1 MIGYFFRMALV
12 LCLLTPL
19 LAQASISADD
29 LLMLMRRNFAKIED
43 YEVDMEVSVDL
54 PVLRIPLKKIH
65 YYYKAPDKSKIEAR
79 GFAMV
84 PKEGITPFV
93 QFLQGDSL
101 DLRLD
106 GRDRFGER
114 EVYLVS
120 VDNVQVSDDSTSGD
134 AIDLKLWVDVSSGII
149 YKGIVRNNDEDFIS
163 AIFHYEL
170 VDGYVWLPV
179 KTELEIEFPPEVR
192 NLQMLGK
199 DPVSAKK
206 FRDSIKNRKDRI
218 QGKVVL
224 KFSNYRLNRGL
235 SDKIF
240 EDKSRQTAQ

>member
-1 MIGYFFRMALV
+1 MSKLLIGL
-12 LCLLTPL
+12 L
-19 LAQASISADD
+19 LALGCSALISAQEISNDD
-29 LLMLMRRNFAKIED
+29 LLDLMRRNFARIED

-93 QFLQGDSL
+93 QFLQEDSL
-101 DLRLD
+101 DIRLE
-106 GRDRFGER
+106 GRERYNDRD
-114 EVYLVS
+114 VYLVK
-120 VDNVQVSDDSTSGD
+120 VNNVQAADDSTKD
-134 AIDLKLWVDVSSGII
+134 DTIDLKLWVDVSSGII
-149 YKGIVRNNDEDFIS
+149 YKGIVRNDDADFIT
-163 AIFHYEL
+163 ALFNYEF

-179 KTELEIEFPPEVR
+179 RTELEIEFPPEVR

-206 FRDSIKNRKDRI
+206 FRDSIKGRADRI
-218 QGKVVL
+218 RGTVVL

-240 EDKSRQTAQ
+240 EDESAKTAQ